1 LNPLHINEDVTQE
14 ILRSLRDQQNLDGPT
29 LKIFKDHN
37 TLLIIACKKM
47 RVERKLNKKCKRS
60 SIDCSFA
67 LAFVFFQFVKSSNKI
82 ETMKM
87 EKCWIRNILQIQLQ
101 MATILQMC

>member
-1 LNPLHINEDVTQE
+1 MKANKGLGAYGNGESSCTKSANILNYLNINKNLTQE
-14 ILRSLRDQQNLDGPT
+14 ILRSPRAQQNLDGPT

-47 RVERKLNKKCKRS
+47 GVERKLNKKCKRS

-67 LAFVFFQFVKSSNKI
+67 LAFAFFN
-82 ETMKM
+82 
-87 EKCWIRNILQIQLQ
+87 L
-101 MATILQMC
+101 